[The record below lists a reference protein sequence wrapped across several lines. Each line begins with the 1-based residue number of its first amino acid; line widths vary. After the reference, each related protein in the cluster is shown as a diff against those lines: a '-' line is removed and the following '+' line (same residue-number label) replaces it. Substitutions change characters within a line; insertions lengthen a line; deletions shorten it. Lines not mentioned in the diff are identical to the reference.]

1 MLEQPLTK
9 YLQMLLEKKANA
21 AEAFTTLTF
30 TYNAMHTKQ
39 EQKERLRI
47 AAQIKNNL
55 TWNELFSKESKL
67 IEETITKEEE
77 LNAHIEKHTQR
88 WFWITR
94 DYEDPVL
101 TKKDVIEKIKET
113 LKEEDVETK
122 ADKAEKEKHE
132 VEKRII
138 EKETE
143 LQLNEEEKRFF
154 AIMREGIT
162 LKELRK
168 KLVSQSLYYFD
179 HVI

>member
-1 MLEQPLTK
+1 M
-9 YLQMLLEKKANA
+9 
-21 AEAFTTLTF
+21 
-30 TYNAMHTKQ
+30 
-39 EQKERLRI
+39 RI
-47 AAQIKNNL
+47 AAQIKNN
-55 TWNELFSKESKL
+55 TIWNELFSKESKL

-143 LQLNEEEKRFF
+143 LQLNE
-154 AIMREGIT
+154 
-162 LKELRK
+162 
-168 KLVSQSLYYFD
+168 
-179 HVI
+179 